1 MSRPWIPTD
10 PRTVIARAL
19 DVPDADK
26 RSIISNTN
34 IIAASLG
41 EWLNTVAEDFSV
53 SDERLPGYAEL
64 ADRFT
69 KR

>member
-10 PRTVIARAL
+10 PRTIIARTL
-19 DVPDADK
+19 DVPGADK
-26 RSIISNTN
+26 QAIISNTN
-34 IIAASLG
+34 DIADSLA

-53 SDERLPGYAEL
+53 SDDRLPGYAEL
-64 ADRFT
+64 AERFN

>member
-10 PRTVIARAL
+10 PRTIIARAL
-19 DVPDADK
+19 SANETDK
-26 RSIISNTN
+26 RAIISNTN
-34 IIAASLG
+34 IIAASLA

-53 SDERLPGYAEL
+53 SDDRLQGYAEL
-64 ADRFT
+64 ANRFT